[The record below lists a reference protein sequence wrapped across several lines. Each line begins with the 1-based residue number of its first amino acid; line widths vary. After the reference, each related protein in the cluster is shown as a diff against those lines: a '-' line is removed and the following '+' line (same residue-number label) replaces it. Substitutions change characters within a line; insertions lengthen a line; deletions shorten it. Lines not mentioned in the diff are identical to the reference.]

1 MANTDTPFGF
11 KPVGHLLGMPWSGKA
26 NVYYVPVGNAS
37 ALFKGDAVKSQGS
50 ADATG
55 KYPTVVI
62 AAAGDAIRGIVI
74 GFGDNPNV
82 MTHPDTPNR
91 DYLPVTTAAYVL
103 VVDDPFVIF
112 EIQEDSVANNLD
124 ADMVGL
130 NTNINTAAD
139 GSTSTGKSSTELDSS
154 DTATNANGQC
164 KLLRVSNREDNALG
178 THCKWDVLIAEHELL
193 DVIATGV

>member
-1 MANTDTPFGF
+1 MANIDTPFGF
-11 KPVGHLLGMPWSGKA
+11 KPVGHLLGASWSGKA

-62 AAAGDAIRGIVI
+62 AAAGDAIRGVVI

-91 DYLPVTTAAYVL
+91 DYLPISTAAYVL
-103 VVDDPFVIF
+103 VIDDPYVIF
-112 EIQEDSVANNLD
+112 EVQEDNVANDLT

-130 NTNINTAAD
+130 NLNINTAAD
-139 GSTSTGKSSTELDSS
+139 GSTTTGKSSTELDSS
-154 DTATNANGQC
+154 DTGSTGQC
-164 KLLRVSNREDNALG
+164 KLLGVSNRDDNALG
-178 THCKWDVLIAEHELL
+178 TYCKWDVLIAEHEMSTALG
-193 DVIATGV
+193 TGV